1 MFSCSWL
8 ICRKLTFV
16 YLFVTF
22 AHDELLN
29 DFIYLQIPSDFMIH
43 YHKILGDAKYKG
55 AKVEYVLKC
64 EQGPWVQ
71 SLTRE
76 IKIPE

>member
-1 MFSCSWL
+1 
-8 ICRKLTFV
+8 
-16 YLFVTF
+16 
-22 AHDELLN
+22 
-29 DFIYLQIPSDFMIH
+29 MIH

-76 IKIPE
+76 IKIPERHHFTDIILTNFQLRYRDKLLKQISFT